1 MPGRKARLDEMKQVT
16 VIIPNYNGAA
26 YLQNCLES
34 LLQNDPGL
42 FDILVIDNA
51 STDGSERVTEQIKE
65 QRKEQ
70 AQLLRQI
77 RLPENTGFTGAV
89 NTGIR
94 QARTP
99 FVLLLNNDTRV
110 AAGFVEAML
119 RAAQESDRIF
129 AVSAKM
135 LSMQEPKKID
145 DAGDTYCALGWAYGR
160 GKGKS
165 SERYQKACRVF
176 AACGGAALYRRELLL
191 QLGCFDEQHFAYL
204 EDIDISYRAKIYGYY
219 NVYTPHAIVYH
230 AGSAVSGSKH
240 NAFKVSLSSRNS
252 IYLIYKN
259 MPMLQ
264 ILWNSPFLLL
274 GFLVKAAF
282 FTSKGLGAVYIKG
295 LVKGLCLSASLEGKS
310 HKIRFAWSNLFHY
323 FTIQLELWGGLF
335 GLLR

>member
-1 MPGRKARLDEMKQVT
+1 MKQVT

-26 YLQNCLES
+26 YLQDCLKS
-34 LLQNDPGL
+34 LLQNDQSL

-51 STDGSERVTEQIKE
+51 STDGSELVTGQIKE
-65 QRKEQ
+65 QLKGQ
-70 AQLLRQI
+70 AHLLKQI

-89 NTGIR
+89 NIGIKK
-94 QARTP
+94 ARTP

-110 AAGFVEAML
+110 TAGFVAAML
-119 RAAQESDRIF
+119 RAAQESERIF

-135 LSMQEPKKID
+135 LSMKEPKIMD
-145 DAGDTYCALGWAYGR
+145 DAGDSYCALGWAYGR

-165 SERYQKACRVF
+165 SQRYQKACRVF

-204 EDIDISYRAKIYGYY
+204 EDIDISYRARIFGYY
-219 NVYTPHAIVYH
+219 NVYEPQAVVYH
-230 AGSAVSGSKH
+230 AGSGVSGSKH

-259 MPMLQ
+259 MPLLQ
-264 ILWNSPFLLL
+264 ILLNSPFLLL
-274 GFLVKAAF
+274 GFLVKTAF
-282 FTSKGLGAVYIKG
+282 FTGKGLGAVYIKG
-295 LVKGLCLSASLEGKS
+295 LANGLRLSASLEGRA
-310 HKIRFAWSNLFHY
+310 HKIPFKWSNLFHY
-323 FTIQLELWGGLF
+323 ITIQFALWGGLF